1 MDYPNFR
8 RLEQAVIATAKKHGF
23 DGQPFAARPLPI
35 GTEVQEM
42 DAIYLSLAVS
52 PRPLTDQ
59 AKKLVREW
67 THNIV
72 LSSGQQLEETSRP
85 SLAKKERSRAW

>member
-1 MDYPNFR
+1 MNYPNFR
-8 RLEQAVIATAKKHGF
+8 RLEQVVIATAKKHGF
-23 DGQPFAARPLPI
+23 DGQPFADRPLPI

-42 DAIYLSLAVS
+42 NAIYLSLAVS

-72 LSSGQQLEETSRP
+72 LTSGQQTTVASHP
-85 SLAKKERSRAW
+85 ATKKKVRAW